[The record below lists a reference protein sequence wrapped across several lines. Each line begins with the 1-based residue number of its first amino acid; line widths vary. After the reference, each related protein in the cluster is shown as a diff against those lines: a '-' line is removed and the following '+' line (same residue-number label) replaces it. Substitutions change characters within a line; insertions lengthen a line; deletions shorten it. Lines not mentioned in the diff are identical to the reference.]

1 MNRDPVRMHMA
12 RGGSK
17 TTLVPTG
24 GGSNSVRST
33 VPMWLVSQFGLQ
45 AGDKLEWKVGSDEN
59 GELFI
64 KVIPQG

>member
-1 MNRDPVRMHMA
+1 M
-12 RGGSK
+12 
-17 TTLVPTG
+17 
-24 GGSNSVRST
+24 RST